1 MANTLTGTVI
11 AEKYRLGDLL
21 RSGGQSD
28 LYEARHVLMDK
39 PVAIRVLRPSL
50 AMDSANSESF
60 FAAAKTASQISS
72 PYILAVND
80 FGTDREG
87 FRYAVFEPLAG
98 KSLKEVIAEDG
109 TFPAHSAVEVAR
121 QTAEALTASHAADR
135 IHGNLTTENV
145 ILTGSDGVAVKVV
158 DFGSSNALLAERTE
172 PADFAYLAPEQ
183 CSGSDTP
190 DERGDIYSLGIILY
204 EMLAGIPPFTGE
216 KPSDVMVKHIDEP
229 PAPLSAYHSG
239 LPETL
244 EPVIAK
250 ALSKNPEMR
259 QQSAAEFYEELASV
273 SCDLAAQSVAAPQ
286 NNLWKTAFVVLVG
299 MSLLAAFLIYGTYVR
314 RTDPATALQPDAN
327 GLPVQP
333 INPATGAEEQTLAA
347 MPSLTA
353 DGIANSNLSQQP
365 GTLPG
370 GDGYNPWGTGAPPPG
385 APYIPPGGQVVT
397 IDPAT
402 GSPFMPPDGGVVLV
416 PVPVNTNTAK
426 PTSTPKTPANANTAP
441 QTTPTPKVNPSP
453 AKPTPTPAARPARTP
468 AARPKTVGENDGN

>member
-21 RSGGQSD
+21 RSGEQTD

-39 PVAIRVLRPSL
+39 PVAICVLRPSF
-50 AMDSANSESF
+50 ATDSTNSEKF
-60 FAAAKTASQISS
+60 FAAAKTASQISN
-72 PYILAVND
+72 PHLLAIND

-87 FRYAVFEPLAG
+87 FRYAVYEPLLG

-121 QTAEALTASHAADR
+121 QTADALTASHAAGQ
-135 IHGNLTTENV
+135 IHGSLSTEN
-145 ILTGSDGVAVKVV
+145 ILLTGSEGIAVKVL
-158 DFGSSNALLAERTE
+158 DFDSPNALVAERTDA
-172 PADFAYLAPEQ
+172 ADFAYLAPEQ
-183 CSGSDTP
+183 SSGSEAA

-204 EMLAGIPPFTGE
+204 ELLAGVPPFTGE

-229 PAPLSAYHSG
+229 PAPLSAYRSD
-239 LPETL
+239 LPDTI
-244 EPVIAK
+244 EPIIAK

-259 QQSAAEFYEELASV
+259 QQSAAEFADELASV
-273 SCDLAAQSVAAPQ
+273 SGGLAAQAAAAPQ

-299 MSLLAAFLIYGTYVR
+299 MTLLSAFLIYGTYVR

-327 GLPVQP
+327 GQPVQP

-347 MPSLTA
+347 MPALTA
-353 DGIANSNLSQQP
+353 DTIANSNLSQPP

-370 GDGYNPWGTGAPPPG
+370 GDGYNPWATGAPPPG
-385 APYIPPGGQVVT
+385 APYTPPGGQIVT

-402 GSPFMPPDGGVVLV
+402 GSPFMPPEGIVLV
-416 PVPVNTNTAK
+416 PVPVNTNTNTAK
-426 PTSTPKTPANANTAP
+426 PTPSPKPPANANTAP
-441 QTTPTPKVNPSP
+441 QATPTPKINPSP
-453 AKPTPTPAARPARTP
+453 AKPTPRPARTP
-468 AARPKTVGENDGN
+468 AARPKAVGENDGN